1 MLKELN
7 VSLPTSSYDF
17 SNVREETYE
26 ECVMR
31 NAGSGGTGSEDLCRG
46 KPRQKFGLPEE
57 RVQYFLN
64 NPEEAMPKSN
74 VRCSAAIKRIGITS
88 RRKAR
93 QEHDG
98 MDSRPY

>member
-7 VSLPTSSYDF
+7 VSLPKSSYDF

-31 NAGSGGTGSEDLCRG
+31 NAWWHWPCCRG

-57 RVQYFLN
+57 RVQFFLD
-64 NPEEAMPKSN
+64 NPEEAMPQLN
-74 VRCSAAIKRIGITS
+74 GWRCFFKWIH
-88 RRKAR
+88 RK
-93 QEHDG
+93 Q
-98 MDSRPY
+98 P

>member
-31 NAGSGGTGSEDLCRG
+31 NAGSGGTGPEDPLQR
-46 KPRQKFGLPEE
+46 
-57 RVQYFLN
+57 
-64 NPEEAMPKSN
+64 
-74 VRCSAAIKRIGITS
+74 
-88 RRKAR
+88 
-93 QEHDG
+93 
-98 MDSRPY
+98 

>member
-31 NAGSGGTGSEDLCRG
+31 NAGSGGTGPEDPCRG

-57 RVQYFLN
+57 RVQFFLD
-64 NPEEAMPKSN
+64 NPEEAMPQLSGDGAAFLNGYIKSN
-74 VRCSAAIKRIGITS
+74 LK
-88 RRKAR
+88 
-93 QEHDG
+93 
-98 MDSRPY
+98 

>member
-1 MLKELN
+1 MLSNQLD
-7 VSLPTSSYDF
+7 VSLPKSSYDF

-31 NAGSGGTGSEDLCRG
+31 NVGSGGTGPEDPCKG

-74 VRCSAAIKRIGITS
+74 GNGAAFFKWIH
-88 RRKAR
+88 RK
-93 QEHDG
+93 Q
-98 MDSRPY
+98 P